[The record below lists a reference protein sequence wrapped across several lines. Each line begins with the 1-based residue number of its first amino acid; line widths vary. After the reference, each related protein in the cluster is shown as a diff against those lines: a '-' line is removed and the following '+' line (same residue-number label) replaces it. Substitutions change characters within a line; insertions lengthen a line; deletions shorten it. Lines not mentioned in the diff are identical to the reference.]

1 MQRVRA
7 LQRAQITH
15 NHTGR
20 PIVEWSAWQRLQL
33 EGGWGGRLED
43 AAAAAT
49 RISMQLGCIGGSGEE
64 CRVVQQEQL
73 NCCCCISIELT
84 RLCVFVQNGMKV
96 ILPLCRMTQR
106 IHVEKCIRQKQAT
119 R

>member
-33 EGGWGGRLED
+33 EGGWGGEDKGTLRLLQLVFQCSWD
-43 AAAAAT
+43 AP
-49 RISMQLGCIGGSGEE
+49 GD
-64 CRVVQQEQL
+64 QER
-73 NCCCCISIELT
+73 S
-84 RLCVFVQNGMKV
+84 
-96 ILPLCRMTQR
+96 
-106 IHVEKCIRQKQAT
+106 
-119 R
+119 

>member
-1 MQRVRA
+1 M
-7 LQRAQITH
+7 
-15 NHTGR
+15 GR
-20 PIVEWSAWQRLQL
+20 RRQ
-33 EGGWGGRLED
+33 GD

-49 RISMQLGCIGGSGEE
+49 RISMQLGCTGGSGEE
-64 CRVVQQEQL
+64 LKQEQL

-96 ILPLCRMTQR
+96 NLPLCRMTQR